1 MIKTEGDYHKS
12 SYQEGAKEMESGDLR
27 IFQAVAREGSITKAA
42 QVLNYVQS
50 NVTNRI
56 QYLEAQL
63 KIPLFRRSNRG
74 MTLTPAGE
82 NLLVYTDK
90 ILLLM
95 DEAVITTQYSE
106 HPAGPLRL
114 GSIETTAATH
124 LTPLLTEY
132 HLRYPE
138 VNLSLITGETHNLL
152 QKVLDYQLDG
162 AFVYGPI
169 DQPDIEHVVAFEE
182 ELVLISQPGKSEMR
196 ELLTKPM
203 LFFDVGC
210 THRAKAESFLN
221 ESGMSSYKIM
231 EYGTLD
237 VILSGVSAGLGV
249 SMLPQSSISKAEEA
263 GVITSHRLP
272 EGYRDLQ
279 VLFVYRRNA
288 VFSSALSKL
297 IQMIEEI

>member
-1 MIKTEGDYHKS
+1 
-12 SYQEGAKEMESGDLR
+12 MESGDLR

-279 VLFVYRRNA
+279 VWFVYRRNA
-288 VFSSALSKL
+288 VFSSAFSKL

>member
-1 MIKTEGDYHKS
+1 
-12 SYQEGAKEMESGDLR
+12 MESGDLR

-279 VLFVYRRNA
+279 VWFVYRRNA

>member
-1 MIKTEGDYHKS
+1 M
-12 SYQEGAKEMESGDLR
+12 
-27 IFQAVAREGSITKAA
+27 
-42 QVLNYVQS
+42 
-50 NVTNRI
+50 TNRI

-182 ELVLISQPGKSEMR
+182 ELVLISQPGKSDMR

-221 ESGMSSYKIM
+221 ESGMSSHKIM

-237 VILSGVSAGLGV
+237 VILSGVTAGLGV

-279 VLFVYRRNA
+279 VWFVYRRNA
-288 VFSSALSKL
+288 VFLVRC
-297 IQMIEEI
+297 QN

>member
-182 ELVLISQPGKSEMR
+182 ELVLISQPGKSDMR

-221 ESGMSSYKIM
+221 ESGMSSHKIM

-237 VILSGVSAGLGV
+237 VILSGVTAGLGV

-279 VLFVYRRNA
+279 VWFVYRRNA